1 MRLFWIYIFISL
13 GSLCAQSLIEEN
25 GKFYEDGRLFTGKI
39 VEYRDGVVR
48 KEILI
53 SKGEIH
59 KNVRFYHSNGKLQEQ
74 GGYKKGKKNGLWA
87 VWNKDGQKISEAYY
101 IKGKKD
107 KTWTIWD
114 DAGTKRCEMHYK
126 KGIKVGIWQ
135 RWNQKSELISQKSY

>member
-59 KNVRFYHSNGKLQEQ
+59 KNIRFYHSNGKLQEQ
-74 GGYKKGKKNGLWA
+74 GGYKKGKKNGLWT

-101 IKGKKD
+101 IKGKKIKPGQFGMMQALKD
-107 KTWTIWD
+107 VKCI
-114 DAGTKRCEMHYK
+114 TKKELK
-126 KGIKVGIWQ
+126 SVFGSAGIK
-135 RWNQKSELISQKSY
+135 NQN